1 EIGDGLHDEPASRA
15 ALHDGEHGQPIQGR
29 AATLGPMTDR
39 ILVVEDDAQLG
50 AQIVERLE
58 REGFEVTWE
67 KDGDAAKRTDPRPF
81 CLILLDLMLPGTYGL
96 DVLKKVRASSDVPV
110 LILTARDHPADRVRG
125 LELGADDYVTKPFW
139 PEELLARV
147 RARIRRPVMARGE
160 RFVVG
165 ALAIDLAARRV
176 EVAGEPVAL
185 TRVELDLLAVLA
197 RRPGQAVTRRALA
210 EEVLDPEREGG
221 ERTLD
226 VHVSRLRKKLGPEGK
241 RVATVWG
248 IGYRLETGGAET

>member
-1 EIGDGLHDEPASRA
+1 MAE
-15 ALHDGEHGQPIQGR
+15 
-29 AATLGPMTDR
+29 R

-50 AQIVERLE
+50 QQIVERL
-58 REGFEVTWE
+58 RGEGYEVEWSR
-67 KDGDAAKRTDPRPF
+67 DGTEAAKVDPTGLA
-81 CLILLDLMLPGTYGL
+81 LIVLDLMLPGTYGL
-96 DVLKKVRASSDVPV
+96 DVLKRVRKKSDVPV

-147 RARIRRPVMARGE
+147 RARIRRPVMTRGE

-165 ALAIDLAARRV
+165 ALAIDLSARRV
-176 EVAGEPVAL
+176 EVRGEAVAL

-226 VHVSRLRKKLGPEGK
+226 VHVSRLRKKLGDEGK

-248 IGYRLETGGAET
+248 IGYRLETEGT